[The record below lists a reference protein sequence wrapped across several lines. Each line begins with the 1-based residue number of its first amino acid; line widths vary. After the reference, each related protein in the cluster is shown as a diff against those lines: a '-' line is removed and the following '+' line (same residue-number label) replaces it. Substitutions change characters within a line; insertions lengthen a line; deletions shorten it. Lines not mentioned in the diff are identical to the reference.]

1 MKRLWPYIRRYWFL
15 YGIAIA
21 SMVVSILLDALS
33 PQITRRLI
41 DQVIVGGETNLLMGL
56 LLGLLGIG
64 LGGRFFSIPRNL
76 SLTFPLRGLGAVCG
90 RIYLTISR
98 PFR

>member
-41 DQVIVGGETNLLMGL
+41 DQVIVGGETDLLMGL

-64 LGGRFFSIPRNL
+64 LGR
-76 SLTFPLRGLGAVCG
+76 AVFQYTKEFIFDLD
-90 RIYLTISR
+90 RKSVV
-98 PFR
+98 